1 LASDRVVIVGAGQGG
16 VEAAISLR
24 QKHFDGEI
32 VVVGDEPDLPYQ
44 RPPLSKDFIK
54 GGGQLRGVQL
64 RDGSFFAE
72 RKIELLL
79 GRSVTAIDRASKSV
93 CFENGEVMGYGHLV
107 LATGSRNRKL
117 RAPGLD
123 NPAVLELRT
132 LQHAI
137 RLMERLPSL
146 GKVVVI
152 GGGFIGLEVASLLR
166 AQNVEVDVIEAA
178 GRLMGRVVSHA
189 TSDYFR
195 AFHLQ
200 HGVRLHFGVTVESVE
215 YDSEGCTVLLSDGR
229 PLRADAVL
237 LAAGVVPNVE
247 LAAEAGLHVENGIVV
262 DERLLTEDAAISA
275 LGDCASYPSVQAGCM
290 VRLESVQNAVD
301 HARTIAER
309 LTGDAKRYD
318 SLPWFWSYQG
328 DARLQIAGLA
338 APGDQE
344 ILRGDPESRKFSVF
358 LFRDGRAVATE
369 SINDPGIH
377 MLTRRLL
384 SAGVEIT
391 PEMACAPDSELK
403 ALLKSS

>member
-1 LASDRVVIVGAGQGG
+1 
-16 VEAAISLR
+16 
-24 QKHFDGEI
+24 
-32 VVVGDEPDLPYQ
+32 
-44 RPPLSKDFIK
+44 
-54 GGGQLRGVQL
+54 
-64 RDGSFFAE
+64 
-72 RKIELLL
+72 
-79 GRSVTAIDRASKSV
+79 
-93 CFENGEVMGYGHLV
+93 
-107 LATGSRNRKL
+107 
-117 RAPGLD
+117 
-123 NPAVLELRT
+123 
-132 LQHAI
+132 
-137 RLMERLPSL
+137 
-146 GKVVVI
+146 
-152 GGGFIGLEVASLLR
+152 
-166 AQNVEVDVIEAA
+166 
-178 GRLMGRVVSHA
+178 
-189 TSDYFR
+189 
-195 AFHLQ
+195 
-200 HGVRLHFGVTVESVE
+200 
-215 YDSEGCTVLLSDGR
+215 
-229 PLRADAVL
+229 
-237 LAAGVVPNVE
+237 
-247 LAAEAGLHVENGIVV
+247 LHVENGIVV